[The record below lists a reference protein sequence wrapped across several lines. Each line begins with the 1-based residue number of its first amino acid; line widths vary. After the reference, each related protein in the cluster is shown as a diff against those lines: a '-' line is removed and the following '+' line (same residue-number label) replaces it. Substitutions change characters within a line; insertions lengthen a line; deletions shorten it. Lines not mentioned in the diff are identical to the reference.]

1 MALIVME
8 LNTDDLTISCVD
20 VEGNYGCPGVYARSQ
35 HRGWIVKRVFS
46 DGSVVVNVDCTD
58 ESLIESATRYAKYP
72 HLTVFA
78 DALKEGKEIPD
89 PNRSRPPED

>member
-20 VEGNYGCPGVYARSQ
+20 IEDNYGRPGVYARTE
-35 HRGWIVKRVFS
+35 HRGWVVKRVFS
-46 DGSVVVNVDCTD
+46 DGSVVVNGDCTD
-58 ESLIESATRYAKYP
+58 ESLIESATSYAKYP

-78 DALKEGKEIPD
+78 DALKKGKEIPKQQ
-89 PNRSRPPED
+89 RRPPTED